1 MKEANKK
8 RILWLDYAK
17 AFAMFFV
24 VIGHV
29 NSGNY
34 LTNWIYSFHMPLFF
48 FLSGITLKAYRGG
61 WKHYVIKL
69 SKRILIPYFGYLL
82 LYFLYD
88 FMQVILLHKDINLV
102 KAFIGI
108 FIQIRGTEYTLGLW
122 FLPLLFITEILEYLF
137 VLQKDKIQ
145 IVIMML
151 IASIGFFYASIFK
164 QVLPWGIDAVPIAMV
179 FVWLGYIY
187 KNKFIFKFE
196 YLKRYGL
203 FIILPVLLL
212 SIFWCNCNVTILGT
226 SVDMHKMLY
235 GNPFIYLLA
244 AIHGILF
251 ILLICQII
259 FDKRDIHF
267 LQFVGG
273 NTLHIYC
280 LHGLILPFLKKG
292 LEIFVNRIEIVNVSV
307 FLQVI
312 IAAVTIFIC
321 MIVIQKS
328 QMMMEIFGV
337 KKE

>member
-1 MKEANKK
+1 
-8 RILWLDYAK
+8 
-17 AFAMFFV
+17 
-24 VIGHV
+24 
-29 NSGNY
+29 
-34 LTNWIYSFHMPLFF
+34 MPLFF

-267 LQFVGG
+267 LQFIGG